1 MENKIKIPGIEL
13 GFRRWVTRISELLT
27 FIQLNI
33 KEKRELT
40 EKDYELLK
48 VLHDKIWYDSVYPI
62 YAHEN
67 PFVKPDEIAVQQGLF
82 ADNSTDS
89 ENGTDIDIPPIEK
102 EEEK

>member
-1 MENKIKIPGIEL
+1 MVGIEL
-13 GFRRWVTRISELLT
+13 GFRKWVARISELLT

-67 PFVKPDEIAVQQGLF
+67 PFIKPEETAVQQGLF
-82 ADNSTDS
+82 ASDCHDLES
-89 ENGTDIDIPPIEK
+89 GTDIVIPPIEK
-102 EEEK
+102 EE

>member
-1 MENKIKIPGIEL
+1 MVGIEL
-13 GFRRWVTRISELLT
+13 GFRKWVARISELLT

-67 PFVKPDEIAVQQGLF
+67 PYVKPDEVAVQQGLF
-82 ADNSTDS
+82 ADNQ
-89 ENGTDIDIPPIEK
+89 ENQEK
-102 EEEK
+102 EEEI

>member
-67 PFVKPDEIAVQQGLF
+67 PYVKPDEVAIQQGLF
-82 ADNSTDS
+82 ADNQ
-89 ENGTDIDIPPIEK
+89 ENQEK
-102 EEEK
+102 EEEI